1 MKKDNIL
8 VKNEVKS
15 PSKTEVKTPKK
26 KASKKT
32 TEDKFKNL
40 DLSLHEISAR
50 VEKVEIDVKEL
61 YEISVNMDKIVERV
75 KERMGL

>member
-26 KASKKT
+26 KASKKP

-40 DLSLHEISAR
+40 DS
-50 VEKVEIDVKEL
+50 
-61 YEISVNMDKIVERV
+61 
-75 KERMGL
+75 